1 MPKVTE
7 QHKESRR
14 EQILDAAQRVFA
26 RHGYEGA
33 TVARLEQ
40 ETGLSRGA
48 IFNYFENK
56 DALFV
61 GVVAKSSDR
70 LVGIW
75 LERGFRALL
84 DAIANED
91 ADWLSVQMEATRRI
105 RTDDGFREQVAKLER
120 DVAATREERYAKLR
134 PSVRD
139 DLPIETIAQFLSLLA
154 NGLAF
159 VRVTGDPLPDLD
171 VLSELVETGA
181 GPRSSASPTRGPRA
195 QDRPSSLE

>member
-1 MPKVTE
+1 MPKVSTE
-7 QHKESRR
+7 HKQRRR
-14 EQILDAAQRVFA
+14 EEILEGAQRVFA

-33 TVARLEQ
+33 TVARLEE

-61 GVVAKSSDR
+61 AVVAQSSDR

-84 DAIANED
+84 DAIVNED

-105 RTDDGFREQVAKLER
+105 RTDESFREQVAKLER
-120 DVAATREERYAKLR
+120 DVAATRDERFARLR

-171 VLSELVETGA
+171 VLNELVETGA
-181 GPRSSASPTRGPRA
+181 GPRRSARRS
-195 QDRPSSLE
+195 